1 MPSFSKKIRLPKGGV
16 RQFDFTR
23 IYTVEG
29 VQYFVGVSDSDDK
42 AYRFYMRQIKD
53 SWVIV
58 NAAEL
63 PEWVSGLTVELEK
76 AILHK

>member
-1 MPSFSKKIRLPKGGV
+1 MPSFSKKIRLPNGGV

-42 AYRFYMRQIKD
+42 AYRFYMRQIKG
-53 SWVIV
+53 SWIIV
-58 NAAEL
+58 NAEAL
-63 PEWVSGLTVELEK
+63 PQWVASLTLELEK